1 MKDIALNPAEP
12 GPKHPRNETP
22 SDEPLGASRLRSGGG
37 PDDGPERRLP
47 LLYQTSYCSRA
58 AADMDDASVARIL
71 ASSHKNNPE
80 HGITG
85 LLVFGS
91 GLFFQWLEGPRW
103 EVLALMQLL
112 KTDAR
117 HEHMVVLSESEEA
130 RERLFPNWDMER
142 VEAEDIREVLQD
154 ALDTAQDL
162 HSAHSLSVLLHQLN
176 GDGLSGLMPR

>member
-1 MKDIALNPAEP
+1 M
-12 GPKHPRNETP
+12 
-22 SDEPLGASRLRSGGG
+22 GASRLRKAGV
-37 PDDGPERRLP
+37 PDDRLDPRLP

-58 AADMDDASVARIL
+58 AADMDDAAVERII

-103 EVLALMQLL
+103 EVLALMEML

-117 HEHMVVLSESEEA
+117 HEHMVVLSESEEL

-154 ALDTAQDL
+154 ALDTAKDL
-162 HSAHSLSVLLHQLN
+162 HSAHSLSVLLHQL
-176 GDGLSGLMPR
+176 DGQGLPGLMQR